1 MQLKAE
7 NISFGYTE
15 KSPLILD
22 NISLTVESGERV
34 GIVAPSG
41 YGKST
46 LAKIL
51 AGYRMPTSGQVLLDG
66 KPLPKSGYCPV
77 QMIYQHPEQ
86 AVNPRWKMDKILRES
101 WEPDEEILRKMGIED
116 SWMSRWP
123 SELSGGELQ
132 RFCIARVLG
141 PETKFLICD
150 EITTMLDVITQAQIW
165 HLLLEI
171 SEERNMG
178 MIIITHNSSLA
189 KRVCTRI
196 VDLTKINNVHSHT
209 HTHFHDHEHGDE
221 THTH

>member
-7 NISFGYTE
+7 NISFRYTDDGPFVLKDITLE
-15 KSPLILD
+15 V
-22 NISLTVESGERV
+22 NSGERV

-51 AGYRMPTSGQVLLDG
+51 SGYRLPEEGKVLLDG
-66 KPLPKSGYCPV
+66 KPLPMTGYCPV
-77 QMIYQHPEQ
+77 QMVYQHPEQ
-86 AVNPRWKMDKILRES
+86 AVNPRHRMDKILNEA
-101 WEPDEEILRKMGIED
+101 WQPDDELLRKMGIEK
-116 SWMSRWP
+116 SWLTRWP

-165 HLLLEI
+165 HLLMEI
-171 SEERNMG
+171 SEERNLG
-178 MIIITHNSSLA
+178 MMIITHNMSLA

-196 VDLTKINNVHSHT
+196 VDLTKLNNVHSHT
-209 HTHFHDHEHGDE
+209 HTHIHDHEHGDE
-221 THTH
+221 DHVH